1 MILKLSENKLAWP
14 EIIVYIPNMNQE
26 TLCAAINQAEKELAE
41 SRSIPSENWQEK
53 YQYGGIPYGTRKEV
67 HFPLE
72 SYKGKPTKKYGHVVI
87 ERLSQGTYE
96 TVVYIL

>member
-1 MILKLSENKLAWP
+1 MNK
-14 EIIVYIPNMNQE
+14 E
-26 TLCAAINQAEKELAE
+26 TLCQAIEQAEKELTE
-41 SRSIPSENWQEK
+41 SRAIPAENWQEK
-53 YQYGGIPYGTRKEV
+53 YQYGGIPYGTRKEA